1 MRVEW
6 QGDHKLLDASG
17 EKQDFEGELKRLG
30 HDPGQYI
37 VVVRREPEVAGSGGL
52 HPIRYKLHV
61 TRLVGSDQETL
72 TLSGGEGNAWV
83 AEFARDAARRDRSS
97 SRQ

>member
-37 VVVRREPEVAGSGGL
+37 VVVRREPDVAGSG
-52 HPIRYKLHV
+52 R
-61 TRLVGSDQETL
+61 RRGS
-72 TLSGGEGNAWV
+72 GA
-83 AEFARDAARRDRSS
+83 
-97 SRQ
+97 